1 VRPQNAGSSPSA
13 ERRWQ
18 CYDPVNEET
27 TMKMTKNWGM
37 ILLAVWLI
45 LTGLIPL
52 LSIHIENSGTIM
64 SLLAVA
70 AGVLVLTGR

>member
-1 VRPQNAGSSPSA
+1 
-13 ERRWQ
+13 
-18 CYDPVNEET
+18 
-27 TMKMTKNWGM
+27 MKMTKNWGM